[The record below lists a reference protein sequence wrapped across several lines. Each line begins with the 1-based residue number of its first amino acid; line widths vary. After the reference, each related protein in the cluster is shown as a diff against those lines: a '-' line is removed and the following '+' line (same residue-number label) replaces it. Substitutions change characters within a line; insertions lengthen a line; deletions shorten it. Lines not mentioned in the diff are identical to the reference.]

1 MTNSANKEKEV
12 TGLTNYAAAVNWLHK
27 GLVLCNKMPEID
39 PSVFD
44 NMHKSMYDEE
54 TDEYREIY
62 QWYIT
67 NFNEWD
73 VEWMEETFPDLI
85 FTYSDLLD
93 VFVLCVDHWGTPWR
107 GVMTTCTKPQCER
120 ACNEEI

>member
-1 MTNSANKEKEV
+1 MSNTNKKP

-27 GLVLCNKMPEID
+27 GLVICNNLPNID

-44 NMHKSMYDEE
+44 NMRKNLEDEDTGVCRDIFQWFV
-54 TDEYREIY
+54 TD
-62 QWYIT
+62 
-67 NFNEWD
+67 FNEWD

-93 VFVLCVDHWGTPWR
+93 VFVLCVDHFGTPWR

-120 ACNEEI
+120 ADGEKI

>member
-1 MTNSANKEKEV
+1 MSDTNKKP

-27 GLVLCNKMPEID
+27 GLVICNNLPNID
-39 PSVFD
+39 PSVFE
-44 NMHKSMYDEE
+44 NMRKNLEDEDTGE
-54 TDEYREIY
+54 CRDIY
-62 QWYIT
+62 QWFIT
-67 NFNEWD
+67 DFSLWD

-93 VFVLCVDHWGTPWR
+93 VFVLCVDHFGTPWH

-120 ACNEEI
+120 ADGEEF